1 MAAPLVAKPSTEPSP
16 WTAGAAS
23 PCRFAVVVAVAIVG
37 DCGCRRE
44 GGSSLGATL
53 FSERGTATWT
63 PLWKKLRKRKG
74 AFCVWGSTGQNAR
87 MYICRC
93 SDCGAIETAEY
104 GKHEDEDEK
113 QGARNK
119 LAKFVL
125 GRNAEDFLQ
134 G

>member
-1 MAAPLVAKPSTEPSP
+1 MLDHKQEEALKAMWNKWPLRMGP
-16 WTAGAAS
+16 WL
-23 PCRFAVVVAVAIVG
+23 
-37 DCGCRRE
+37 D
-44 GGSSLGATL
+44 SLGSTL

-93 SDCGAIETAEY
+93 SDCGAIETAGY

-113 QGARNK
+113 QGACNK

-125 GRNAEDFLQ
+125 GRNAEDGLQ